1 MRTIFEDSEVKA
13 RQLEGQVKK
22 GSSYLDYFLWALAF
36 IFIASTWGVYRW
48 SAGRP
53 APPAPP
59 PPLSLQDPRQTS
71 EAFGKFN
78 KLVQDSNWDEA
89 FKLLSIAGQ
98 ERLKNENK
106 SLRESILGNRKD
118 EQVIEAASTPSIDR
132 TPSYVRQDCI
142 YKFPDGSYIIVPLT
156 LIIENEKIVIDKWN
170 DEVKPDTNLK
180 I

>member
-1 MRTIFEDSEVKA
+1 MRTIFEDSEIKA
-13 RQLEGQVKK
+13 RQLEAQIKK
-22 GSSYLDYFLWALAF
+22 GSSYLDYFLWATAF
-36 IFIASTWGVYRW
+36 VFIATTWGVYRW

-53 APPAPP
+53 APPPPP

-89 FKLLSIAGQ
+89 AKLLSIAAQ
-98 ERLKNENK
+98 ERLKTENK

-118 EQVIEAASTPSIDR
+118 DKVIEAASTPSIDR
-132 TPSYVRQDCI
+132 TSTYVRQDHI
-142 YKFPDGSYIIVPLT
+142 YKFPDGNYIIVPLT
-156 LIIENEKIVIDKWN
+156 LIIENDKLVIDKWN
-170 DEVKPDTNLK
+170 EEVKQDTNK